1 MISNLRSTALYYR
14 FLYTT
19 EVRTDHAVQRTDHGL
34 RNAHRPWAAQCAQTR
49 SDKAND
55 KDADSL
61 DLINECEPPESRWVV
76 RRNCPE

>member
-34 RNAHRPWAAQCAQTR
+34 RNAHRPGLTKR
-49 SDKAND
+49 MTKM
-55 KDADSL
+55 L
-61 DLINECEPPESRWVV
+61 TH
-76 RRNCPE
+76 